1 MNAEI
6 KTLSHSLIEEVIG
19 ALGLPKNAFFHRLFW
34 PIFSAVTTRLAF
46 LGVSFDRITQEE
58 GVPQAAK
65 WMLQHFCSK
74 VTVVGSENIPTK
86 GPLLISSNHPGT
98 VDGVVILSQL
108 PRNDIAWLVGQI
120 PFFAHL
126 PSASSHMLFVSKHDH
141 ASRINALRRG
151 INHLRNGGALLD
163 FGAGHF
169 EPDPAFSSESQTM
182 MDQWMEGA
190 GFFMRHVPELQ
201 ILPTIVSG
209 VISPAWANTRFR
221 FLRKKQVDRLRIIN
235 FAQVIAQ
242 LLSPGKYLV
251 APSISFAPPFTLEDL
266 KGLEAMPAVISKEKE
281 LLKEHARL
289 FGLSA

>member
-1 MNAEI
+1 MNTEI
-6 KTLSHSLIEEVIG
+6 KTLSHALIEEIIG
-19 ALGLPKNAFFHRLFW
+19 AFGLPKNAFFHRIFW
-34 PIFSAVTTRLAF
+34 PFFSVVTTRLAC
-46 LGVSFDRITQEE
+46 LGASFDRITREE

-65 WMLQHFCSK
+65 CMLQHFCSK

-108 PRNDIAWLVGQI
+108 PRNDIVWLSGQI
-120 PFFAHL
+120 PFFANL
-126 PSASSHMLFVSKHDH
+126 PNASSHMLFVSKYDH
-141 ASRINALRRG
+141 ASRIKALRQS
-151 INHLRNGGALLD
+151 IIHLRNGGALLD

-190 GFFMRHVPELQ
+190 GFFLRHVPGLQ
-201 ILPTIVSG
+201 IIPTIVSG
-209 VISPAWANTRFR
+209 VISPDWAHTRFR
-221 FLRKKQVDRLRIIN
+221 FLRKRQVDRLRIIN

-242 LLSPGKYLV
+242 LISPGKYLV
-251 APSISFAPPFTLEDL
+251 NPSVSFAPPFTLDDL
-266 KGLEAMPAVISKEKE
+266 KGLEPMSAVISKEKE
-281 LLKEHARL
+281 LLNEHTRL